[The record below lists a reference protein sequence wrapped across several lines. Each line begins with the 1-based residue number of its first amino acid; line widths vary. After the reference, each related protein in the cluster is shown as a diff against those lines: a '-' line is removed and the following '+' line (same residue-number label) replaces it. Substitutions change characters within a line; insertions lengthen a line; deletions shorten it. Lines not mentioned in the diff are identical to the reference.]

1 MSKIIRE
8 KNKAHGGITAE
19 EKTRMDEHAKLWIT
33 RAMRTAPIEP
43 DKIISAIEGIYAA
56 ANLKKPRIVIVPSP
70 LVMAFAYG
78 ASAAIWYSRKNG
90 KSDATDAA
98 TRDATRAATRD
109 ATYDAT
115 RAATHDAAYA
125 AAYAATDDA
134 TYDAT
139 HAATYDATDAATHAA
154 TRAATHAATRDAAY
168 DATRAATHDAAYAA
182 AYAATDDAT
191 YDATHAATYDAT
203 RAATRAAKGNAEEL
217 AALACRGLA
226 GNFGVECARRWSNV
240 YQGGN
245 MWAGYDCYLTAYR
258 DILGLELREHAA
270 YAHWEQAA
278 IHGGYR
284 VMHEEFCIV
293 SDFPEVLKVDDQN
306 RPHCETGPSH
316 RWRDGWSLYHW
327 HGVKIPAEWIENK
340 KSLDAKTALT
350 WQNIEQRRAALEIVG
365 WNNVL
370 RELKARV
377 IDEHPD
383 PACGSLVEVQLPD
396 LEKPSRFIRAQCG
409 TKREFAIGVPPEIKT
424 VTAAQAWLTG
434 LPESQFEYPSI
445 RT

>member
-98 TRDATRAATRD
+98 TR
-109 ATYDAT
+109 
-115 RAATHDAAYA
+115 
-125 AAYAATDDA
+125 
-134 TYDAT
+134 
-139 HAATYDATDAATHAA
+139 
-154 TRAATHAATRDAAY
+154 AATHAATRDATY

>member
-109 ATYDAT
+109 AT
-115 RAATHDAAYA
+115 
-125 AAYAATDDA
+125 
-134 TYDAT
+134 
-139 HAATYDATDAATHAA
+139 
-154 TRAATHAATRDAAY
+154 Y